1 MQRRIKIKG
10 GARVRFKLLPC
21 APCDLDGVEEWI
33 NDEQKDGWRLERFG
47 LLLPFMAFSAPD
59 EGGGEY
65 TISLEH
71 TGEES
76 ERVCVLRD
84 VGYVVKGKP
93 RGGFDDAE
101 LKAASRKVGRNFITM
116 VVPYVLVM
124 NFERRFASAGDLAI
138 GLIACLVALAV
149 VGAYFLLIH
158 DPAKTPRG
166 LGLAMYI
173 LGTVFIRL
181 WLLLLV
187 IALVIA
193 IP

>member
-1 MQRRIKIKG
+1 MRL
-10 GARVRFKLLPC
+10 KLLPC

-33 NDEQKDGWRLERFG
+33 NDEQKAGWRLERFG
-47 LLLPFMAFSAPD
+47 LLLPFLASFAPD
-59 EGGGEY
+59 EKGGEY
-65 TISLEH
+65 TILLEH
-71 TGEES
+71 TDEAGQ

-93 RGGFDDAE
+93 HGEFDE
-101 LKAASRKVGRNFITM
+101 GTLKAASRRVGRNFITM

-138 GLIACLVALAV
+138 GLIACVLALAV
-149 VGAYFLLIH
+149 IGAYFMLLH
-158 DPAKTPRG
+158 DPAKVPRT
-166 LGLAMYI
+166 LGLTMYI